1 MFAKL
6 TTAILTT
13 AILLAA
19 CGAPDEDTAAI
30 DAPSVDTP
38 SVDAPSVD
46 APAVDISSVETA
58 PSPLPALPTTVAYN
72 GTYAMDGTSC
82 DVMAGTM
89 TITPASVRL
98 SETVCDIQSL
108 DPINASS
115 MSFIL
120 TGCLAEGTAAADRI
134 ATVSQNADGSI
145 RVANW
150 SDQTF
155 DFNVRK

>member
-6 TTAILTT
+6 TTAILTS

-19 CGAPDEDTAAI
+19 CGAPDEDTASI
-30 DAPSVDTP
+30 DAPSAN
-38 SVDAPSVD
+38 APSVD
-46 APAVDISSVETA
+46 GPAVDISPVETA
-58 PSPLPALPTTVAYN
+58 PSPVPARPTTVAYN
-72 GTYAMDGTSC
+72 GTYAMDGTAC

-108 DPINASS
+108 DQINASS

-120 TGCLAEGTAAADRI
+120 TGCLAEGTAEADRI
-134 ATVSQNADGSI
+134 ATVSQNVDGSI

-155 DFNVRK
+155 DFNVCE